1 MLHTLVVA
9 LAATCAQS
17 DTKPVVDRTGE
28 VLLRSMLEE
37 IRALKSYHAIINKSA
52 REARRQDFYPEGTI
66 EVFRDGEKLRV
77 EFNDMWGTSVTLV
90 SDGKKVMDD
99 PGSDPI
105 AIRPVGKTLVD
116 SSPALA
122 SQGASSSPWFYLMEG
137 AALLDR
143 LDKGRAI
150 TLGPGQSAIWD
161 SSLFGKLTLAKRSG
175 RDDSQIW
182 EIEFDNMAWQSDMQK
197 SYPEWFDVPDADA
210 KWRQTVVVQKRTSFP
225 KRTFDTRPPKGR
237 AVNDLT
243 APKKAPPPEL

>member
-1 MLHTLVVA
+1 MLYTLVVA

-17 DTKPVVDRTGE
+17 EAKPIADRTGE
-28 VLLRSMLEE
+28 ALLRSMLDE
-37 IRALKSYHAIINKSA
+37 IRSLRSYHAIINKSA

-105 AIRPVGKTLVD
+105 AIRPVGKTIVD

-122 SQGASSSPWFYLMEG
+122 SQGASSSPWFYFMEG
-137 AALLDR
+137 GALLDR
-143 LDKGRAI
+143 LDKDRAI

-161 SSLFGKLTLAKRSG
+161 SSLFGKLTLAKKTG
-175 RDDSQIW
+175 PDDSKIW
-182 EIEFDNMAWQSDMQK
+182 EIEFDNMAWQSQMHK

-210 KWRQTVVVQKRTSFP
+210 KS
-225 KRTFDTRPPKGR
+225 
-237 AVNDLT
+237 T
-243 APKKAPPPEL
+243 AGEAMWW